1 MAIIGE
7 VVCLS
12 AAIVA
17 LPAVLFWRHAK
28 PFQEEPRPNGAGTAA
43 ASVDS
48 DRDDPPTTAI

>member
-7 VVCLS
+7 VVCLG

-28 PFQEEPRPNGAGTAA
+28 PFVEAPRAAAEAASALASDREEPPSTAM
-43 ASVDS
+43 
-48 DRDDPPTTAI
+48 